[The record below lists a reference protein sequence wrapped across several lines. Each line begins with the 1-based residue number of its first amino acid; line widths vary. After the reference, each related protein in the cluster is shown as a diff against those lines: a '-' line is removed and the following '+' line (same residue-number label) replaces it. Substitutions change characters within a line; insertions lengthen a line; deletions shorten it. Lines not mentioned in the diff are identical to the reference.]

1 MNVTRNLP
9 ALLAGL
15 ALTITVS
22 IARAEISGKV
32 DLFCESSDVVGCTET
47 LCLQGT
53 PGSFDLSHYMLIDV
67 ESKAVRGLNQEGESF
82 SSPVLNTD
90 VTDKAFILQGIDDHR
105 GWTMGIDRGTGK
117 MTVSS
122 TSADVNFMITGTCT
136 ER

>member
-1 MNVTRNLP
+1 
-9 ALLAGL
+9 
-15 ALTITVS
+15 
-22 IARAEISGKV
+22 
-32 DLFCESSDVVGCTET
+32 
-47 LCLQGT
+47 
-53 PGSFDLSHYMLIDV
+53 MLIDV